1 MRVLLLAGLL
11 TACIEGPERDSV
23 YNIEPRVCETGI
35 ANDQTFVIDGRYGLA
50 RQQRLVTD
58 PPAFLLETPT
68 GPIELDTTVGDDGV
82 MTLVPR
88 GPIPSDADLTLK
100 LVAPGA
106 LVDAYIPPIFPAHY
120 STRKSTSIRSYRSV
134 DGNVFVSFSQ
144 PLDAATVEAAV
155 HVQRGTTPIG
165 APVQY
170 LDAPGHVVHIR
181 VTDQAP
187 LDVVFQ
193 PSLKTRTGA
202 AVFDTSEIVQL
213 DPTYTVPPSNGC
225 ELAE

>member
-1 MRVLLLAGLL
+1 MRVVLLLPLA
-11 TACIEGPERDSV
+11 ACIEGPERDSV
-23 YNIEPRVCETGI
+23 YNIEPRICETGI
-35 ANDQTFVIDGRYGLA
+35 ANDQTFVLDGRYGLD
-50 RQQRLVTD
+50 RQQRLVSD
-58 PPAFLLETPT
+58 PPRFLLETPT
-68 GPIELDTTVGDDGV
+68 GPIELDTSIGEYGV
-82 MTLVPR
+82 ITAVPR
-88 GPIPSDADLTLK
+88 GPIPSDADVALK

-144 PLDAATVEAAV
+144 PLDAATVQAAV

-165 APVQY
+165 ATVQY
-170 LDAPGHVVHIR
+170 LESPGHVVH
-181 VTDQAP
+181 VKVLDQAV

-193 PSLKTRTGA
+193 PSLKTKTGA
-202 AVFDTSEIVQL
+202 AVFDTSTIVQL
-213 DPTYTVPPSNGC
+213 DPTYTLPPSNGC